1 MKISRANLKRLAAG
15 KPPLQSEAEFQK
27 EVINLAKMLKW
38 RVAHFR
44 ASLNQRGEW
53 QTAVAADGAGFTDLV
68 IVRERV
74 IFAELKAENGKLS
87 LEQEEWIAWLKGA
100 KQEVYVWRPSN
111 WKQVELVLS

>member
-1 MKISRANLKRLAAG
+1 MKISKANLKRLAAG
-15 KPPLQSEAEFQK
+15 KLPLQSEAEFQK
-27 EVINLAKMLKW
+27 EVISLAKMLKW

-87 LEQEEWIAWLKGA
+87 LKQEEWIAWLKGA

-111 WKQVELVLS
+111 WQGIESILK